1 MFNKNPV
8 ISEEVLERYQTINSQ
23 PMTVQ
28 GSIIKTAI
36 LLIIMMIPAFVTWYQ
51 FFLGYLD
58 KVQFMITAGSIIGLI
73 SALIIIFK
81 ANTSPYIAP
90 IYAFAEGTTL
100 GALSAFFEKIYPGI
114 AIQAISCTM
123 MVAFSSLILYKSGLI
138 KVTEKFRS
146 ILFMALSSI
155 FLIYL
160 ISFIMNFFNK
170 EIPYLFGSNPIG
182 IAFSIL
188 VVIVAALSLF
198 INFDFIEKGSENFLP
213 KYMEWY
219 AGFSFLMTIIWL
231 YVEILKLLA
240 KIYDRKE

>member
-1 MFNKNPV
+1 MFNQNPV
-8 ISEEVLERYQTINSQ
+8 ISEEVLQRYQTIDAK
-23 PMTVQ
+23 PMTIQ
-28 GSIIKTAI
+28 GTLIKTAI

-51 FFLGYLD
+51 FFLGYTD
-58 KVQFMITAGSIIGLI
+58 KVNIMVIAGLVIGLI
-73 SALIIIFK
+73 SALIIILK
-81 ANTSPYIAP
+81 NSLSPYIAP

-100 GALSAFFEKIYPGI
+100 GGVSVFFEMVYPGI

-146 ILFMALSSI
+146 VISMALSSI

-160 ISFIMNFFNK
+160 SSFIMNCFNK

-188 VVIVAALSLF
+188 VIIVAALTLL
-198 INFDFIEKGSENFLP
+198 IDFDFIEKGSAKFLP

-219 AGFSFLMTIIWL
+219 AGFSILMTIIWL
-231 YVEILKLLA
+231 YIEIINLLA
-240 KIYDRKE
+240 KIYDRNR